1 VPAYSRADA
10 ALLRSR
16 FQSTAPTLSLP
27 GKEARRWNEKEKP
40 TKAKFG
46 AGTGLQEKD
55 SRSCHE
61 RQPDFLNQKGAATVS
76 KRFVGKVALVTGGSS
91 GLGMATAKQFADEGA
106 KVFITGRRQEELDQ
120 AVGQIGLSTAGV
132 QGDISNMAD
141 LDRLYAVIREQ
152 SGRLD
157 VLFANA
163 GGGEFAPLG
172 QITEAHVDKWL
183 AINIKGTLFTV
194 QKALPLMPDG
204 ASIILNGSMVSR
216 KGIPAFGVYAATKA
230 ALRSFARTWS
240 VDLRDRKIRVNVVA
254 PGTVVTP
261 AYKNQLGMTDDQ
273 IKQFEA
279 QAAAATPLGR
289 AGTPD
294 EIAKAVLFLASDDS
308 SFVTG
313 IELFVDGGAA
323 QI

>member
-1 VPAYSRADA
+1 MSKK
-10 ALLRSR
+10 LL
-16 FQSTAPTLSLP
+16 
-27 GKEARRWNEKEKP
+27 
-40 TKAKFG
+40 
-46 AGTGLQEKD
+46 D
-55 SRSCHE
+55 
-61 RQPDFLNQKGAATVS
+61 
-76 KRFVGKVALVTGGSS
+76 KVALVTGGSS
-91 GLGMATAKQFADEGA
+91 GLGLATAQRFADEGA
-106 KVFITGRRQEELDQ
+106 KVFITGRRQEELDK
-120 AVGQIGLSTAGV
+120 AVVQIGHSTIGV
-132 QGDISNMAD
+132 QGDVANLAD
-141 LDRLYAVIREQ
+141 LDRLYEVIEKQ
-152 SGRLD
+152 VGRLD

-183 AINIKGTLFTV
+183 GINVKGTLFTV

-204 ASIILNGSMVSR
+204 ASIILNGSMVSG
-216 KGIPAFGVYAATKA
+216 KGFPAFGVYAATKA

-240 VDLRDRKIRVNVVA
+240 VDLRERKIRVNVVA

-261 AYKNQLGMTDDQ
+261 AYRNVLGMTDDQ
-273 IKQFEA
+273 IEQFEA

-308 SFVTG
+308 SYVTG